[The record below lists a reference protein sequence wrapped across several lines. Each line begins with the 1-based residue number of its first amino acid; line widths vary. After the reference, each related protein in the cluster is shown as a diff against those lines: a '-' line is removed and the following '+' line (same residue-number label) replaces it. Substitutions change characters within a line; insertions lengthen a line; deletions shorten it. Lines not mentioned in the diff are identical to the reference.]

1 MFNFKLFSLLSRF
14 RQRLGSWSIPELSQ
28 IVHNIHKRRLIGRWA
43 ISFLKVSFRFR
54 EFSLPKYLKF
64 CKIPLTALVHLR
76 WKIENNHFR
85 AIYFKLFFILILN
98 VDTFILRDF
107 DQIECLLRHPISI
120 FIVLVWL
127 WGIFNFHMDIVMQRT
142 QYLITKKGSF
152 KDLCWK

>member
-28 IVHNIHKRRLIGRWA
+28 IVHNIHKRRLIGHWA

-54 EFSLPKYLKF
+54 EFSLPKCLKF

-85 AIYFKLFFILILN
+85 AISFKL
-98 VDTFILRDF
+98 FILRDF

-127 WGIFNFHMDIVMQRT
+127 WGIFNLHMDIVMQRT